1 MKYMLY
7 AWQFFIRRSPRLFN
21 LLRLKGISN
30 GWWLWKIENNLILDI
45 NGEFLQ
51 NTAWAMKKS
60 ATHARWNGME
70 EEADGI
76 LEFIENM
83 KKFREE
89 FHDPVTL

>member
-1 MKYMLY
+1 MGNSYKM
-7 AWQFFIRRSPRLFN
+7 PP
-21 LLRLKGISN
+21 G
-30 GWWLWKIENNLILDI
+30 
-45 NGEFLQ
+45 
-51 NTAWAMKKS
+51 AMKKS